1 MNHKKVLGVMLLAVI
16 AALSCAGWAQAT
28 NPATS
33 SAIPG
38 ADTGAAPS
46 NPQFSQRYPR
56 YRVVPDDVM
65 DVSFT
70 FSPELNQTVTVQP
83 DGFINLKEVGDI
95 HVQDRTTTEVAELV
109 HKAYA
114 NILHDPAI
122 TVVLKDFNKPSFIVG
137 GEVHHPGKYDLRE
150 NMSVVQAIAVAGS
163 FTDAAKHSEVWLYRR
178 LPDNSVEAKK
188 LNVKKMLASGN
199 VREDIRLQNGD
210 TLFVPQNTISK
221 VKGIVSPRSS
231 VGLTTKPY

>member
-1 MNHKKVLGVMLLAVI
+1 MNQKNVLGVTLLAVI
-16 AALSCAGWAQAT
+16 AALSCAGWAQTADL
-28 NPATS
+28 AAIS
-33 SAIPG
+33 SADI
-38 ADTGAAPS
+38 APTQS
-46 NPQFSQRYPR
+46 DPQFSQRYPR
-56 YRVVPDDVM
+56 YRVAPDDIM
-65 DVSFT
+65 DISFT

-95 HVQDRTTTEVAELV
+95 HVQDQTTTQVAELV

-114 NILHDPAI
+114 KILHDPAI

-137 GEVHHPGKYDLRE
+137 GEVHRPGKYDLRE

-163 FTDAAKHSEVWLYRR
+163 FTDAAKHSEVWLYRC

-199 VREDIRLQNGD
+199 VHEDIPLQNGD
-210 TLFVPQNTISK
+210 TLFVPQNTLSK
-221 VKGIVSPRSS
+221 IKGIVSPRSS

>member
-1 MNHKKVLGVMLLAVI
+1 MNHKIVLGVMLLALI

-33 SAIPG
+33 SASPS
-38 ADTGAAPS
+38 ADTGTAPS
-46 NPQFSQRYPR
+46 EPQFSQRYPR
-56 YRVVPDDVM
+56 YRVAPDDIM

-137 GEVHHPGKYDLRE
+137 GEVHRPGKYDLRE
-150 NMSVVQAIAVAGS
+150 NMSVVQAVAVAGG
-163 FTDAAKHSEVWLYRR
+163 FTEAAKHSEVWLYRR
-178 LPDNSVEAKK
+178 RPDDSVEVKK
-188 LNVKKMLASGN
+188 LNVKKMLAKGN
-199 VREDIRLQNGD
+199 LREDIRLQNGD
-210 TLFVPQNTISK
+210 TLFVPQNTFSK
-221 VKGIVSPRSS
+221 IKGVVSPRSS
-231 VGLTTKPY
+231 VALTTRP

>member
-1 MNHKKVLGVMLLAVI
+1 MNHKNVLGVTLLVVI
-16 AALSCAGWAQAT
+16 AALSCAGWAQTAALAAG
-28 NPATS
+28 P
-33 SAIPG
+33 AIPS
-38 ADTGAAPS
+38 ADPAPTGS
-46 NPQFSQRYPR
+46 DPQFAQRYPR
-56 YRVVPDDVM
+56 YRVAPDDIM
-65 DVSFT
+65 DISFT

-95 HVQDRTTTEVAELV
+95 HVQDQTTTEVAELV

-163 FTDAAKHSEVWLYRR
+163 FTEAAKHSEVWLYRR
-178 LPDNSVEAKK
+178 LPDNSVEVKK
-188 LNVKKMLASGN
+188 MNVKKMLASGN

-210 TLFVPQNTISK
+210 TLFVPQNTFSK
-221 VKGIVSPRSS
+221 IKGVVLPRPSAG
-231 VGLTTKPY
+231 VITRP

>member
-1 MNHKKVLGVMLLAVI
+1 MNHKNVLGLMLLAVI

-28 NPATS
+28 DLAAG
-33 SAIPG
+33 SAIAS
-38 ADTGAAPS
+38 ADTGPTPTG
-46 NPQFSQRYPR
+46 PQFSQRYPR
-56 YRVVPDDVM
+56 YRVAPDDVM

-95 HVQDRTTTEVAELV
+95 HVQDQTTTEVAELV

-122 TVVLKDFNKPSFIVG
+122 TVVLKDFNKPNFIVG

-150 NMSVVQAIAVAGS
+150 SMSVVQAVAVAGG
-163 FTDAAKHSEVWLYRR
+163 FTEAAKHSEVWLYRR
-178 LPDNSVEAKK
+178 LPDNSMEVKK

-199 VREDIRLQNGD
+199 LREDIRLQNGD
-210 TLFVPQNTISK
+210 TLFVPQNTFSK
-221 VKGIVSPRSS
+221 IKGVVLPRPSAG
-231 VGLTTKPY
+231 VITRP

>member
-1 MNHKKVLGVMLLAVI
+1 MNHKNVLGLILLAVI
-16 AALSCAGWAQAT
+16 AALSCAGWGQAT
-28 NPATS
+28 APTAGE
-33 SAIPG
+33 AIPS
-38 ADTGAAPS
+38 ADTAPT
-46 NPQFSQRYPR
+46 PGDRQFSQRYPR
-56 YRVVPDDVM
+56 YRVAPDDIM
-65 DVSFT
+65 DISFT

-95 HVQDRTTTEVAELV
+95 HVQDQTTTEVAELV

-122 TVVLKDFNKPSFIVG
+122 TVVLKDFSKPSIIVG

-163 FTDAAKHSEVWLYRR
+163 FTEAAKHSEVWLYRR

-231 VGLTTKPY
+231 VGLSAKP